1 MQFMN
6 VKRKIRMIDLLS
18 SFFTLIMI
26 FGMVTILIEDDFQF
40 FFNIRLIIFVTIMSI
55 IGLLLNKKRQ
65 DLFSETLWLYFRCVI
80 YYR

>member
-26 FGMVTILIEDDFQF
+26 FGMATILIEDDFQF
-40 FFNIRLIIFVTIMSI
+40 FFNVRLIIFVTIMSI

-65 DLFSETLWLYFRCVI
+65 DLFSETL
-80 YYR
+80 